1 MIKHIIATA
10 AFALPLTAPAFA
22 EETFEA
28 QFSYDRNAS
37 ADEIYAEFRAT
48 AERACKEDMRR
59 TGRMPI
65 RTTYK
70 LLAACEA
77 ELVTSVVKTVNMPT
91 LTALHERTL
100 ESDETMILARAD
112 Q

>member
-37 ADEIYAEFRAT
+37 ADEIYAGFRAT
-48 AERACKEDMRR
+48 AEQACKADMRR
-59 TGRMPI
+59 TSRMPI

-70 LLAACEA
+70 LLAACQA
-77 ELVTSVVKTVNMPT
+77 ELVTSAVKSVNMAT
-91 LTALHERTL
+91 LSALHERAL
-100 ESDETMILARAD
+100 EADEIMILARAD